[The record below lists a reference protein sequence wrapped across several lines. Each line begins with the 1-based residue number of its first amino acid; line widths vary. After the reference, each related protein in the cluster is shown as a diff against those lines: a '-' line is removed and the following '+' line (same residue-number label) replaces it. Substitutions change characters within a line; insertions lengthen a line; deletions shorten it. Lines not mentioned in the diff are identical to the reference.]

1 MRKLTAP
8 LKNTSLTKRG
18 GANEKAYAIAAFCI
32 SLNFNTVTNFVR
44 LKLTVRF
51 DIG

>member
-18 GANEKAYAIAAFCI
+18 EANEKAYANAVFCKAKNYK
-32 SLNFNTVTNFVR
+32 SLLND
-44 LKLTVRF
+44 
-51 DIG
+51 DITH